1 MLNTIKVSAVYDR
14 KHVATKATAKSPI
27 KGLIQLS
34 VTINGER
41 KFLSTGIKVY
51 LGQFTSEQVVSR
63 VDAQELNTMLSNQI
77 KAVIDV
83 VNRCNTDGDVFSW
96 SMLERLKVKHN
107 GNCTAWTD
115 WFESEMKS
123 RRLADSTLIHH
134 RTVLQFLRDQG
145 VTDFCQLTLT
155 TIQNLDDELHSRKV
169 DGKPMMQT
177 SIYNYHKI
185 IKAYVRRAM
194 VAGLVKT
201 NPYLNFKTEKG
212 ESNPREVLTM
222 DEIHRIEQIES
233 RSLLTQHVRDLFLL
247 QIWTGFCFAD
257 LMAADF
263 NNIVDDT
270 LSGYRVKTGGHY
282 TTIILPQAK
291 AILERYSYN
300 IPHMPYDNYRRVLVE
315 LLDLLGIH
323 KKISTHN
330 GRHTFATTVALGN
343 GVPVE
348 ILQKMMGH
356 KNIQT
361 TMIYAKVQRPMVQ
374 EQAERLSA
382 LVVQ

>member
-107 GNCTAWTD
+107 GSCTAWTD

-145 VTDFCQLTLT
+145 VTDFCQLTLD

-194 VAGLVKT
+194 VAGLIKF

-291 AILERYSYN
+291 AILKRYRYN

>member
-107 GNCTAWTD
+107 GSCTAWTD

-145 VTDFCQLTLT
+145 VTDFCQLTLD

-194 VAGLVKT
+194 VAGLIKT

>member
-96 SMLERLKVKHN
+96 SMLERLKVKRN

>member
-107 GNCTAWTD
+107 GSCTAWTD

-134 RTVLQFLRDQG
+134 RTVLQFLREQG
-145 VTDFCQLTLT
+145 VTDFCQLTLD

-194 VAGLVKT
+194 VAGLIKT

>member
-1 MLNTIKVSAVYDR
+1 M
-14 KHVATKATAKSPI
+14 
-27 KGLIQLS
+27 
-34 VTINGER
+34 E
-41 KFLSTGIKVY
+41 
-51 LGQFTSEQVVSR
+51 
-63 VDAQELNTMLSNQI
+63 
-77 KAVIDV
+77 
-83 VNRCNTDGDVFSW
+83 
-96 SMLERLKVKHN
+96 
-107 GNCTAWTD
+107 
-115 WFESEMKS
+115 
-123 RRLADSTLIHH
+123 
-134 RTVLQFLRDQG
+134 
-145 VTDFCQLTLT
+145 
-155 TIQNLDDELHSRKV
+155 
-169 DGKPMMQT
+169 
-177 SIYNYHKI
+177 
-185 IKAYVRRAM
+185 
-194 VAGLVKT
+194 
-201 NPYLNFKTEKG
+201 
-212 ESNPREVLTM
+212 
-222 DEIHRIEQIES
+222 EIHRIEQIES
-233 RSLLTQHVRDLFLL
+233 SSLLTQHVRDLFLL

>member
-96 SMLERLKVKHN
+96 SMLERLKAKHN

-115 WFESEMKS
+115 WFESEMNS

-145 VTDFCQLTLT
+145 VTDFCQLTLD

-194 VAGLVKT
+194 LAGLIKT

>member
-107 GNCTAWTD
+107 GICTAWTD

-145 VTDFCQLTLT
+145 VTDFCQLTLD

-194 VAGLVKT
+194 VAGLIKT
-201 NPYLNFKTEKG
+201 DPYLNFKTEKG

>member
-1 MLNTIKVSAVYDR
+1 MLNTIKVNAVFDR

-51 LGQFTSEQVVSR
+51 LDQFTGEQVVCR
-63 VDAQELNTMLSNQI
+63 HDAQELNDMLRNHMRAI
-77 KAVIDV
+77 IEV
-83 VNRCNTDGDVFSW
+83 VNRCNSENDVFSW
-96 SMLERLKVKHN
+96 GLLKSLKVRHN
-107 GNCTAWTD
+107 GSSTGWTD
-115 WFESEMKS
+115 WFEAEMNS

-134 RTVLQFLRDQG
+134 RTVLQFMREQK
-145 VTDFCQLTLT
+145 VTDFSQLTAN
-155 TIQNLDDELHSRKV
+155 TIWRLDTELHSRKV
-169 DGKPMMQT
+169 NGKLMMQT
-177 SIYNYHKI
+177 SIWNYHKI
-185 IKAYVRRAM
+185 IKAYINRAI
-194 VAGLVKT
+194 VAGLIKV
-201 NPYLNFKTEKG
+201 NPYAGFKTDKG

-222 DEIHRIEQIES
+222 EEIHRIEGFTS
-233 RSLLTQHVRDLFLL
+233 RSLHVQHVRDLFLL
-247 QIWTGFCFAD
+247 QIWTGLCFRD
-257 LMAADF
+257 MMAADF
-263 NNIVDDT
+263 TKIVDDT
-270 LSGYRVKTGGHY
+270 LSGRRVKTGAYY
-282 TTIILPQAK
+282 TTVILPQTK
-291 AILERYSYN
+291 AILKRYSYN
-300 IPHMPYDNYRRVLVE
+300 IPKLPYDNYRRVLVE

-323 KKISTHN
+323 RKISTHN

-374 EQAERLSA
+374 EQAERMAKVL
-382 LVVQ
+382 

>member
-63 VDAQELNTMLSNQI
+63 VDAQELNTVLSNQI

-107 GNCTAWTD
+107 GSCTAWTD

-145 VTDFCQLTLT
+145 VTDFCQLTLD